1 MQEQTEQSGWLNV
14 KQPEEEKPGLK
25 RKLEMLKEGFESE
38 DPNFS
43 RIRQIRSAVG
53 ALTLAGMLLPWVRL
67 DGYTNPAGAVA

>member
-1 MQEQTEQSGWLNV
+1 MREQQEQ

-43 RIRQIRSAVG
+43 RVRQIRSAAG
-53 ALTLAGMLLPWVRL
+53 ALALAGMLLP
-67 DGYTNPAGAVA
+67 G